1 MAAVHLRKYGVATT
15 IDFELFETDGVDFK
29 VDAAHVSGDTKLM
42 KNEGAEAN
50 TTNGFVDKGQGYSLA
65 LTATEMEFARGVL
78 YVADQG
84 DKVWLD
90 RAIVLETYGDAS
102 AQHPFDLGTA
112 KVALADDSITAAVLA
127 TSAIEE
133 VLDTDREMCQE
144 VGSIGEAI
152 AFVAAALTHRLEFD
166 ISAGTLSV
174 YDQAGEVMLFG
185 LRVQPVSDTVIGF
198 VPVE

>member
-15 IDFELFETDGVDFK
+15 IDFELFEMDGIDFK
-29 VDAAHVSGDTKLM
+29 VDAAHTSGDTKLM

-127 TSAIEE
+127 TSAIEA

-152 AFVAAALTHRLEFD
+152 AFVAAALNHRLEYD
-166 ISAGTLSV
+166 ISTGVLSV
-174 YDQAGEVMLFG
+174 YDQAGEEVLFA
-185 LRVQPVSDTVIGF
+185 LKVQPVSDTVIGF
-198 VPVE
+198 IPQ

>member
-90 RAIVLETYGDAS
+90 RAIVIETYGHAG

-127 TSAIEE
+127 TSAIEA

-152 AFVAAALTHRLEFD
+152 AFVAAALNHRLEYD
-166 ISAGTLSV
+166 ISTGVLSV
-174 YDQAGEVMLFG
+174 YDQAGEEVLFA
-185 LRVQPVSDTVIGF
+185 LKVQPVSDTVIGF
-198 VPVE
+198 IPQ